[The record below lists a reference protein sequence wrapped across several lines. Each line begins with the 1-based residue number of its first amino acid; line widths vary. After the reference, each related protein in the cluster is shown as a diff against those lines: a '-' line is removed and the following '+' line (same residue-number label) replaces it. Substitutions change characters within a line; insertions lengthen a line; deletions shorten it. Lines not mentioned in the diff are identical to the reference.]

1 MSVKDVRKMKRQDL
15 LELLI
20 LQSKDVAYLT
30 SDLKEKNASIAE
42 MEETFSR
49 LREKLNDKDT
59 QMEHLKE
66 KLNLKDAQIEHLKE
80 RLDHK
85 DAQIAELEN
94 RIAAGTV
101 AGEEN
106 PDVNLVMD
114 KLYDA
119 AQTAVRQYMKQHER
133 SEAEETQAMKEQ
145 QEKV

>member
-1 MSVKDVRKMKRQDL
+1 MKRQDL

-20 LQSKDVAYLT
+20 LQSKDTVHLT
-30 SDLKEKNASIAE
+30 ADLKEKNAAIAE

-49 LREKLNDKDT
+49 LKEKLNDKDT
-59 QMEHLKE
+59 QIEHLKE

-85 DAQIAELEN
+85 DAQIVELEN
-94 RIAAGTV
+94 RIAAGTM

-106 PDVNLVMD
+106 PDVTLVMD

-119 AQTAVRQYMKQHER
+119 AQTAVRQYMKQHEQ
-133 SEAEETQAMKEQ
+133 SEAEEARAMKELEQ
-145 QEKV
+145 C